1 MDANFATSFGQ
12 YSFDSWYNFVFF
24 KRFLRIEGYF
34 MKWMIALWTQI
45 LIFFVILIVG
55 YFKLHKQSK
64 DAHKEVFSNCSKR
77 RVSKKNKDSTNG
89 LYIPGLHDAISSYNE
104 YLFRQS
110 KEVSDQFYLQY
121 VQI

>member
-12 YSFDSWYNFVFF
+12 YSFDSWYNFVFL
-24 KRFLRIEGYF
+24 KRFLRIESYF

-55 YFKLHKQSK
+55 YIKLHKQSK
-64 DAHKEVFSNCSKR
+64 DAHKEVFSNGNKR
-77 RVSKKNKDSTNG
+77 RVSKKNKDSSNG
-89 LYIPGLHDAISSYNE
+89 LYIPGLHDAVSSYNK

-110 KEVSDQFYLQY
+110 KEVSYQFYLQY
-121 VQI
+121 VQT

>member
-64 DAHKEVFSNCSKR
+64 DAHKEVFSNGNKR
-77 RVSKKNKDSTNG
+77 RVSNKNKDSTNG
-89 LYIPGLHDAISSYNE
+89 LYIPGLHDAVSSYNE

-110 KEVSDQFYLQY
+110 KEVSDQFYL
-121 VQI
+121 